1 MPARRLRKLPP
12 KSRPGKRLAL
22 QLQVAARGIAVP
34 VPARFRLWARTALK
48 KHAEITVRVVGA
60 AEARRLNRSYRRRD
74 YPTDVL
80 AFSYPAPR
88 GAIRGD
94 IVLCAPLL
102 VREARAQDKTLLAH
116 FAHLTVHA
124 LLHLQGYDHARPREA
139 RRMEAEEKRLLG
151 KLGYPDPYADI
162 GG

>member
-1 MPARRLRKLPP
+1 M
-12 KSRPGKRLAL
+12 
-22 QLQVAARGIAVP
+22 
-34 VPARFRLWARTALK
+34 
-48 KHAEITVRVVGA
+48 RVVGA

-74 YPTDVL
+74 YATDVL

-88 GAIRGD
+88 GEIRGD
-94 IVLCAPLL
+94 IVLCAPVLA
-102 VREARAQDKTLLAH
+102 RDARAQDKTQAAH
-116 FAHLTVHA
+116 YAHLTVHA

-139 RRMEAEEKRLLG
+139 RRMEAAEKRLLG